1 MELYD
6 AVPGEGGDVYIP
18 MAERTGEESVVF
30 FTRDLSPAGIAKL
43 YERVNEKIGGKV
55 AIKLHT
61 GEPNGPNFTPSAWV
75 KEFVEAEG
83 LQDATIIETNTAYPG
98 KRYTTSDH
106 RETLKVN
113 GWADWTTVDITDSH
127 EDGTDDNHALL
138 PVKGGKWFSDMSVG
152 ANMLKYDSMITL
164 THFKGHGQGGFGG
177 SNKNIGIGCAS
188 GHEGK
193 VWIHSKKDDA
203 MWSALE
209 EEIMEKISESTKAT
223 IDGFD
228 NKVCYIN
235 LMRNMSVDCD
245 CAGVN
250 AAPVVTPNV
259 GILASVD
266 IVAVDSACVDC
277 VWAMTDEQ
285 NHDLKERILS
295 RKGLRQLTYM
305 QELGMGSMKYK
316 LIDVDNDD
324 AEITPADAVAHCV
337 PFVKL
342 DLA

>member
-98 KRYTTSDH
+98 KRYTTADH

-113 GWADWTTVDITDSH
+113 GWADFTEVDIIDGF
-127 EDGTDDNHALL
+127 EDGTDDNHANI
-138 PVKGGKWFSDMSVG
+138 PVPGGKWFDEMNVG
-152 ANMLKYDSMITL
+152 AGMLKYETLIAL
-164 THFKGHGQGGFGG
+164 THFKGHPQGGFGG
-177 SNKNIGIGCAS
+177 ANKNIGIGCAS
-188 GHEGK
+188 GHVGK
-193 VWIHSKKDDA
+193 GWIHG
-203 MWSALE
+203 E
-209 EEIMEKISESTKAT
+209 ENEEPIMEKITESTAAT
-223 IDGFD
+223 LNFFD
-228 NKVCYIN
+228 NKVAYVN
-235 LMRNMSVDCD
+235 VMRNMSVDCD
-245 CAGVN
+245 CFGV
-250 AAPVVTPNV
+250 AASPVVTPNV
-259 GILASVD
+259 GVLASLD
-266 IVAVDSACVDC
+266 ICAIDTACVDLI
-277 VWAMTDEQ
+277 WAMKDED
-285 NHDLKERILS
+285 NAALKERILS

-305 QELGMGSMKYK
+305 QEQGMGNMRYK
-316 LIDVDNDD
+316 LIDIDNDD
-324 AEITPADAVAHCV
+324 AEITPAEAVAHVV
-337 PFVKL
+337 PFTYE
-342 DLA
+342 